1 MEMHTRNQM
10 SSIANVCVSL
20 IVCLHRNAFI
30 KLIHPQNRGGDEKE
44 VPEIGWAYR
53 FPTDSAIHSI
63 WEGGSI

>member
-30 KLIHPQNRGGDEKE
+30 KLIHPQNRGGGDDRED
-44 VPEIGWAYR
+44 PEIG
-53 FPTDSAIHSI
+53 
-63 WEGGSI
+63 